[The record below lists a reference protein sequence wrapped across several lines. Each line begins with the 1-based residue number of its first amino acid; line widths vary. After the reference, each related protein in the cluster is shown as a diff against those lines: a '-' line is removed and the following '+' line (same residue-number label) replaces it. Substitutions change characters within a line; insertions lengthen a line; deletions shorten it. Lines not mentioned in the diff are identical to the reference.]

1 MSSSYH
7 QSDWGNAPVSAEPYL
22 EEVELDPKST
32 SLNYKNRRYGF
43 DPTIDTHDFTSLLPS
58 LNDMVKKDLQHAAML
73 YAGSARSMNG
83 EGLCSIIQSKGI
95 SLAAAQLT
103 VFYRLNR
110 TGDSANA
117 ENFALLRRELTTM
130 RMNLTVLDSNNSYVW
145 NEYGIIAT
153 INSSISNTSISY
165 YFSGAQP
172 VVAALQTVLAENGNL
187 DHPPA
192 AHRLILD
199 PNGRI
204 ATNMKSLP
212 EHSDADIWT
221 AFYPY
226 FNFTPAQLWDE
237 FAASRANTIL
247 IYGSPGLGKS
257 NFIRSMMDRRG
268 YNALPFLVDDENILQ
283 NPSLITMLN
292 SLNYGSLLVA
302 EDSDNLVRKR
312 DDANAQMT
320 GLLNVG
326 EGISSGG
333 LKMIISTN
341 LNNLN
346 EVDEALYRPGR
357 TFRKLKFELL
367 THTQANT
374 AREAIGL
381 KPVTFK
387 TKDNVSL
394 ALALNF
400 ESTLEDQA
408 STVIG
413 FGLQAG

>member
-1 MSSSYH
+1 MTSPYHISSLETTP
-7 QSDWGNAPVSAEPYL
+7 APYL
-22 EEVELDPKST
+22 EEVDDDVPPKTT
-32 SLNYKNRRYGF
+32 SLNYKEHRYGF
-43 DPTIDTHDFTSLLPS
+43 DPLVDNHDFTSLLPY
-58 LNDMVKKDLQHAAML
+58 LNDMVKKDLQHAGMI
-73 YAGSARSMNG
+73 YAGSARSMGN
-83 EGLCSIIQSKGI
+83 EALYSILQSKGI
-95 SLAAAQLT
+95 NISSAQLT
-103 VFYRLNR
+103 VFYRLNVS
-110 TGDSANA
+110 GDVANS
-117 ENFALLRRELTTM
+117 ENFRLLRNELTTL
-130 RMNLTVLDSNNSYVW
+130 RMNLTFLDNANAYVW
-145 NEYGIIAT
+145 NEYGIIAL
-153 INSSISNTSISY
+153 INFSIFNTSISY
-165 YFSGAQP
+165 YFSGAQA

-187 DHPPA
+187 QHPPA
-192 AHRLILD
+192 ANRLILD
-199 PNGRI
+199 SNGRI
-204 ATNMKSLP
+204 AHSLKSLP
-212 EHSDADIWT
+212 EHSSADVWA

-268 YNALPFLVDDENILQ
+268 YNDLPFLVDDENILQ
-283 NPSLITMLN
+283 HSSLITMLN
-292 SLNYGSLLVA
+292 NLNYGSLLVA

-381 KPVTFK
+381 PPVTFK
-387 TKDNVSL
+387 TRDNVSL

-400 ESTLEDQA
+400 ESTLEDQV